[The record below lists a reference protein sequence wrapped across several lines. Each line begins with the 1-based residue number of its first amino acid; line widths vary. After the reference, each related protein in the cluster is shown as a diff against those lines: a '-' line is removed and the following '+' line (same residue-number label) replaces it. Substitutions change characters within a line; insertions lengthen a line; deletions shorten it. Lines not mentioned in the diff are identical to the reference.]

1 MFNARW
7 SGKRNKL
14 FGFHCTATRPIA
26 TRPAGV
32 RPARPGKAMAAA
44 LAWLTAAAVLAV
56 FAAAAQAQPSRTWRE
71 MFDLQPGVT
80 YTYTL
85 TYESDSRG
93 GRPPWLWVTPDGWSW
108 DGWSWEGPG
117 RGGQRVITGQLNLY
131 RTGGGRDEVRFWFVF
146 GDVRVNGSAPVD
158 PQAVAGAVLVAALTG
173 PDPLPGEAVRLLA
186 TAFHWTLW
194 RDLFAQATFRDGFVW
209 ESLQNPA
216 YRFTARQRGFALYE
230 GEVTRG
236 RDVVLELTIDL
247 TKPLPLEIV
256 AYDGRDRYEAV
267 LVSSP
272 VAGPRR

>member
-44 LAWLTAAAVLAV
+44 LAWLTAA
-56 FAAAAQAQPSRTWRE
+56 
-71 MFDLQPGVT
+71 
-80 YTYTL
+80 
-85 TYESDSRG
+85 
-93 GRPPWLWVTPDGWSW
+93 
-108 DGWSWEGPG
+108 
-117 RGGQRVITGQLNLY
+117 
-131 RTGGGRDEVRFWFVF
+131 
-146 GDVRVNGSAPVD
+146 
-158 PQAVAGAVLVAALTG
+158 AVLVAALTG

-267 LVSSP
+267 LMSSP
-272 VAGPRR
+272 VARPRR